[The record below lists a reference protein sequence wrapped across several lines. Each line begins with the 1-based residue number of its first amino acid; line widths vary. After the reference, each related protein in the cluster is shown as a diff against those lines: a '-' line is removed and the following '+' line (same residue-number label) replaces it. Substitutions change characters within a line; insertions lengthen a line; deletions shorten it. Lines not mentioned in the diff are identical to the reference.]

1 MMVKSCLATAK
12 VQIVVVG
19 VGGWVEAWDAHARGA
34 HAPWTAFQPAN
45 SFGPIAY
52 LSIIRSY
59 PSDIQTYLLRIHK
72 EWASFDNVLK
82 CRKLALEINAWVI
95 IL

>member
-34 HAPWTAFQPAN
+34 HAPWTPFQPAN
-45 SFGPIAY
+45 SFGPIAH
-52 LSIIRSY
+52 IR
-59 PSDIQTYLLRIHK
+59 
-72 EWASFDNVLK
+72 ENASSGVYFVVTGKVECNCIV
-82 CRKLALEINAWVI
+82 E
-95 IL
+95 